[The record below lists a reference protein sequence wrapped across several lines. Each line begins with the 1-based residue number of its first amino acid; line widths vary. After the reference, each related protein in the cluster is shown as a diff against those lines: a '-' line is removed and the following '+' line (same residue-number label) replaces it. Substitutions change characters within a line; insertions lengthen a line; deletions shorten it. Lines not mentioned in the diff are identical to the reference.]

1 MMNMLKKEEEKVEMD
16 LSIQTF
22 LIVCPLVFVAGFV
35 DSIAG
40 GGGLISLPAYLLA
53 GVPIHSALGTNKMSS
68 MIGTGVSTYRYCKSG
83 FVNYTFAI
91 PSIIAALLG
100 SATGANLALYVS
112 DTILKMVL
120 LVVLPIVSI
129 YVIKNKSFEKKWDRE
144 LSKKQVV
151 LIGTVSAFFIGC
163 YDGFYGPGTGTFL
176 LICFTAILGM
186 DVKEAS
192 GNVKLV
198 NLSSNI
204 AAFITFILSG
214 KVVVIL
220 GATASFFSILGHYI
234 GSGMVMKNGA
244 KIVRPIILIVM
255 VLLYIKIISQLIG

>member
-1 MMNMLKKEEEKVEMD
+1 M
-16 LSIQTF
+16 
-22 LIVCPLVFVAGFV
+22 
-35 DSIAG
+35 
-40 GGGLISLPAYLLA
+40 
-53 GVPIHSALGTNKMSS
+53 
-68 MIGTGVSTYRYCKSG
+68 
-83 FVNYTFAI
+83 
-91 PSIIAALLG
+91 
-100 SATGANLALYVS
+100 YVS

-151 LIGTVSAFFIGC
+151 LIGTASAFFIGC

-204 AAFITFILSG
+204 AAFVMFILSG